1 MGKGNYEK
9 SIEFHLLGDGGHR
22 TAMDNDNSSNLWG
35 LSVLMNIY
43 EKMAAIRDEAGVIAK
58 NLEISTG
65 GTNKYK
71 AVSERDVLDAIRPLM
86 QKYRVYAYPI
96 DRQCDE
102 KDRVTTTSKY
112 GDKMNFYFHYR
123 NVMRFVNLDQTDEF
137 IDVVSYST
145 GIDSGDKADGKAM
158 TYADKYAFMKAFML
172 STGDDPDQEASKE
185 YATISNDLWKSLNRF
200 YSKEEIKQMYAELG
214 ITNGKDIPMDYA
226 VKKIE
231 EYWAKSKKE
240 LPDKEFY

>member
-1 MGKGNYEK
+1 
-9 SIEFHLLGDGGHR
+9 
-22 TAMDNDNSSNLWG
+22 MDNAHSSNLWG

-123 NVMRFVNLDQTDEF
+123 NVMRFVNLDQTDEY

>member
-1 MGKGNYEK
+1 METK
-9 SIEFHLLGDGGHR
+9 
-22 TAMDNDNSSNLWG
+22 T
-35 LSVLMNIY
+35 MNIY
-43 EKMAAIRDEAGVIAK
+43 EKMAAIRDEAGVVAK

-65 GTNKYK
+65 GSNKYK

-96 DRQCDE
+96 SRECDE
-102 KDRVTTTSKY
+102 RDRVTTTSKY
-112 GDKMNFYFHYR
+112 GDKVNFYFHFK
-123 NVMRFVNLDQTDEF
+123 NVMRFVNLDNPTDWF
-137 IDVVSYST
+137 DVTSYST

-185 YATISNDLWKSLNRF
+185 YVTISNDQWKTLNKF
-200 YSKEEIKQMYAELG
+200 YSKDDIKQMYAELG